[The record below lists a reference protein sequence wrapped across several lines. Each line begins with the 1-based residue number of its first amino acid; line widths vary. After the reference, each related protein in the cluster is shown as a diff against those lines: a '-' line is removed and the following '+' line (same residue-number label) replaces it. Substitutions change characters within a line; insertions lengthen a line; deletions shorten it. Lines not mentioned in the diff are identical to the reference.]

1 MRQSQFERLL
11 QDVGDT
17 KDGVDTILS
26 TFLDRIVQTSNRV
39 ERIEADT
46 ERTLLWV
53 EAEILAQDFLGLLS
67 EEDEDELRSWLLK
80 EFDAQRPQSSN
91 AGSLSMFQKDRGEA
105 NAE

>member
-17 KDGVDTILS
+17 KDCVDTILS

-53 EAEILAQDFLGLLS
+53 EALVRELDEQKKQSKPSCASTFIVSAIAFASGLVCGFYL
-67 EEDEDELRSWLLK
+67 
-80 EFDAQRPQSSN
+80 
-91 AGSLSMFQKDRGEA
+91 
-105 NAE
+105 